1 VADDLDQIVLL
12 GGEAYVEVLT
22 REWLDV
28 GRTRAVLDR
37 SEAQVG

>member
-1 VADDLDQIVLL
+1 VADDLDQVVLL
-12 GGEAYVEVLT
+12 SGQADVETLS